1 MKLLLAIL
9 FSFTTYIS
17 IGQIYATN
25 DGLVHF
31 ISEAPLEI
39 IEARSDQMQGL
50 IDLEKKVFAFKLYIK
65 SFEGFNNPLQ
75 QVHFYENYM
84 EVNDFPIATFK
95 GKLLEPVHKG
105 KGLYRAKGK
114 LEIHGRSVE
123 RIIEVKLD
131 MVDGEIEYT
140 SSFTVPL
147 EDHDIEL
154 PQIVYQKIAEVIR
167 VRVEGKMTIRN
178 E

>member
-1 MKLLLAIL
+1 MKLIFGIL
-9 FSFTTYIS
+9 FCFTTYLGM
-17 IGQIYATN
+17 GQIYATN

-31 ISEAPLEI
+31 VSDAPLEI
-39 IEARSDQMQGL
+39 IEAKSDQMQGL
-50 IDLEKKVFAFKLYIK
+50 IDLEKNVFAFKMYIK
-65 SFEGFNNPLQ
+65 SFKGFNNPLQ

-84 EVNDFPIATFK
+84 EANDFPIATFK
-95 GKLLEPVHKG
+95 GKLLELVQKG
-105 KGLYRAKGK
+105 KGVYRAKGK

-123 RIIEVKLD
+123 RIIEVELD
-131 MVDGEIEYT
+131 MIDGEIDYT

-154 PQIVYQKIAEVIR
+154 PQIVYQKIAEEIR
-167 VRVEGKMTIRN
+167 VKVNGKMILRN

>member
-1 MKLLLAIL
+1 MKLLLGIL
-9 FSFTTYIS
+9 FCFTTNIG
-17 IGQIYATN
+17 IGQIYTTN
-25 DGLVHF
+25 DGLVRF
-31 ISEAPLEI
+31 VSEAPLEI
-39 IEARSDQMQGL
+39 IQAKSNQVQGL
-50 IDLEKKVFAFKLYIK
+50 IDLEKNVFAFKLYIK

-95 GKLLEPVHKG
+95 GKLLEPVQIG
-105 KGLYRAKGK
+105 KGLYRAKGR
-114 LEIHGRSVE
+114 LEIHGKSVE
-123 RIIEVKLD
+123 RIIEVELLLE
-131 MVDGEIEYT
+131 GREIEYT
-140 SSFTVPL
+140 TSFTIPL

-167 VRVEGKMTIRN
+167 VKVDGKLIIRD